1 MPSTRNKVQPQNISH
16 EHELDSKGVY
26 QLANGAWAYRF
37 CKSVNGKNVYKR
49 ASTDRKGNPL
59 LTQRDAMLAREEA
72 MLEAQG
78 VYTPVISTL
87 GIVYRPSA
95 TIEEVYEDYCAN
107 GRGDRSHNTIKR
119 QDTLWRTYLKA
130 DFGKKRFNGISLGE
144 IQDYLANKYY
154 VEGYS
159 YRYVESFLKM
169 FYLFFGQ
176 AYSRNYIPAELY
188 NQFCVNKETKI
199 RMPKIKRDEDLSI
212 VSFTDEECAV
222 MDEYFKGTNAET
234 AYLLGRHCGL
244 RINET
249 FGLKWCNVDLENG
262 TITIDR
268 QMQYQ
273 EGIIKL
279 VAPKT
284 RNSRR
289 TIYMSDVLRD
299 HLIARAKMLEAEAQK
314 LAAIVDVIVF
324 PHIGRVIVDFR
335 AELIEAEAASDSLEH
350 LRENNVIGFRH
361 EAIGL
366 SINDFRSLHHQIVS
380 KPVKSFAR
388 IILKSINIS
397 LGERRLHDFQ
407 SLGSHLLG
415 FHLHRES
422 SRTVH
427 RETSFHSLSEL
438 CYLGLGSLVFPSPYI
453 YIIHRT

>member
-1 MPSTRNKVQPQNISH
+1 MANRRDAGVFK
-16 EHELDSKGVY
+16 LD
-26 QLANGAWAYRF
+26 NGCWAYRF
-37 CKSVNGKNVYKR
+37 TVKVDGETITRRKTVDDNGLKFRTKTDAIKAREAALQDAIAQRVKKKPTYRHTIKEVFEEFCESGR
-49 ASTDRKGNPL
+49 TDR
-59 LTQRDAMLAREEA
+59 A
-72 MLEAQG
+72 
-78 VYTPVISTL
+78 
-87 GIVYRPSA
+87 YR
-95 TIEEVYEDYCAN
+95 TIQ
-107 GRGDRSHNTIKR
+107 K
-119 QDTLWRTYLKA
+119 QDSLWRNHLCER
-130 DFGKKRFNGISLGE
+130 FGKRFCDDVSSAEVI
-144 IQDYLANKYY
+144 DYLSELYF
-154 VEGYS
+154 VEDFS
-159 YRYVESFLKM
+159 YQYTQSFLKM
-169 FYLFFGQ
+169 FYLIFGQ
-176 AYSRNYIPAELY
+176 AYSRNYLDVDAY
-188 NQFCVNKETKI
+188 NKLCVNKDTKI
-199 RMPKIKRDEDLSI
+199 RMPKMKTEDDTDI
-212 VSFTDEECAV
+212 VSFSHEELALL
-222 MDEYFKGTNAET
+222 DEYFKGTNAET

-397 LGERRLHDFQ
+397 LGEHRLHDFQ

-438 CYLGLGSLVFPSPYI
+438 CYLCLGSLVFPSPYI